1 VSRLRVLRR
10 LGVGQD
16 GLTLVELLI
25 ASTMAVVIVG
35 AAGSM
40 LISALRDQP
49 NLSGRAQ
56 NIASARWA
64 LERLTREIRQG
75 VAVDRA
81 TANEVSLRT
90 YVRRTACGSSGT
102 LEPSKPAIECEV
114 TYACSS
120 NACTRT
126 ESSPGSFEGTA
137 VKVFDG
143 IDSSE
148 VFSYT
153 PSVEEPTY
161 VGISLRLPNPAGS
174 GSLAISDGANL
185 RNATLSN

>member
-1 VSRLRVLRR
+1 MNRIRVLRR
-10 LGVGQD
+10 LVDAQD

-25 ASTMAVVIVG
+25 ASAMAVVIVG

-56 NIASARWA
+56 NIAAARVA
-64 LERLTREIRQG
+64 LEGLTREIRQG

-81 TANEVSLRT
+81 TASEVSLRT
-90 YVRRTACGSSGT
+90 YVRRTACGSSAA
-102 LEPSKPAIECEV
+102 LEATKPAIECEV

-120 NACTRT
+120 TACTRA
-126 ESSPGSFEGTA
+126 ESPPGSFEGTA
-137 VKVFDG
+137 RTIFDG

-148 VFSYT
+148 VFSYA
-153 PSVEEPTY
+153 PSAEEPTY
-161 VGISLRLPNPAGS
+161 VGITLRLPNPSGS
-174 GSLAISDGANL
+174 GSLTISDGASL